1 MDTAYTP
8 ARIVPEDVRRSLA
21 RELSRYYHE
30 LAGAEERP
38 EPRFSLARV
47 VEQMAHQR
55 GLMDGY
61 EREVCGAT
69 ATAAGEGFDRH
80 RVLIPLQALSTRDLT
95 VAGAGGGGYLVA
107 TDNLPSPIDVL
118 RPWSVVAEA
127 GVTVLPNLVGNLT
140 VPRVT
145 GASAAGWVSGEG
157 ATFTDGQPTAGQAA
171 MTAKVAATTVTF
183 SRQWRVQSGEGGELL
198 LRQQLLGAVG
208 KLLDEAF
215 FAGSGASGQPSG
227 LHITPGIGS
236 QSGTSLAHAGLLAM
250 RKAVLLAGGREDR
263 LRWVGAPAVQET
275 LGARERA
282 SGGGR
287 FLWDDGLVLGRPA
300 HASAYVPTGT
310 LTVGDFGAALLGLW
324 GPPALRL
331 EVNPYQDFKA
341 GRMAARVVLTCDFS
355 FPTPAAFAV
364 ASSVT

>member
-8 ARIVPEDVRRSLA
+8 PRTVPEDVRRSLA

-30 LAGAEERP
+30 LSDADERP
-38 EPRFSLARV
+38 VPRFSLARV
-47 VEQMAHQR
+47 IEQMSHET
-55 GLMDGY
+55 GLRDGY
-61 EREVCGAT
+61 ERELCGAT

-80 RVLIPLQALSTRDLT
+80 RVLIPLQALATRDLT
-95 VAGAGGGGYLVA
+95 VASASGGGYLVG
-107 TDNLPSPIDVL
+107 TDTGSPIDVL

-140 VPRVT
+140 LPRVT

-157 ATFTDGQPTAGQAA
+157 GTFTDGQPTVGQAS
-171 MTAKVAATTVTF
+171 MTPKTAATVVNF
-183 SRQWRVQSGEGGELL
+183 SRQWRLQSGDGGELL

-208 KLLDEAF
+208 KLLDQAF
-215 FAGSGASGQPSG
+215 FAGSGASGQPMG
-227 LHITPGIGS
+227 LHGVSGIGT
-236 QSGTSLAHAGLLAM
+236 QSGSSLAHAGLLAM
-250 RKAVLLAGGREDR
+250 RKAVMLAGAREDR

-275 LGARERA
+275 LGGRERA

-287 FLWDDGLVLGRPA
+287 FLWDDGQVLGGPA
-300 HASAYVPTGT
+300 HATAHAPTGT

-324 GPPALRL
+324 GPPALRIEL
-331 EVNPYQDFKA
+331 NPYQDFKA
-341 GRMAARVVLTCDFS
+341 GVMAARVVLMCDFS
-355 FPTPAAFAV
+355 FPVPSAFAV